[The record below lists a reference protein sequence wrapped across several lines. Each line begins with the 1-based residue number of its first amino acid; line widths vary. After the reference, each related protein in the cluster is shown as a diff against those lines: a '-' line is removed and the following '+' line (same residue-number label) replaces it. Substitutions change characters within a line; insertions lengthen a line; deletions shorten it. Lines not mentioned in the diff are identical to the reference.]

1 MKILRN
7 SFLALLGTAMIG
19 VSYAGPVMT
28 PSVGPAPAPVGGP
41 YVSIAGGALWLDD
54 ASAHNVDLDFDTG
67 FSILAAL
74 GYGFGNGLA
83 VEIESGYQEVNDAE
97 VSAFGLHADVDG
109 EFRQVPI
116 LANVVYTIP
125 VSDAVGIY
133 IGAGAGIIWSDAE
146 IDSVGGL
153 RNLDFD
159 AEDEWNFAAQAKAG
173 LSFNISDNASVN
185 IGYRFIYGKDAVG
198 GLDDSI
204 GHVLEGGFTLRF

>member
-7 SFLALLGTAMIG
+7 SLLLGLAMIG
-19 VSYAGPVMT
+19 TSFAGPYVPPT
-28 PSVGPAPAPVGGP
+28 TTGPAIVEDDAGL

-54 ASAHNVDLDFDTG
+54 ASSHGVDLDFDTG
-67 FSILAAL
+67 FSILGAL
-74 GYGFGNGLA
+74 GYAFGNGLA

-97 VSAFGLHADVDG
+97 VEVFGLNFDVDG

-125 VSDAVGIY
+125 VSDRLGIY

-146 IDSVGGL
+146 IDSIEGFD
-153 RNLDFD
+153 LDFD

-173 LSFNISDNASVN
+173 LSFQVSDNASVN
-185 IGYRFIYGKDAVG
+185 IGYRFLYGKDAVG